1 MLNIDLSIFYHL
13 QNYLV
18 ITEECYPKQ
27 EQFINIPKE
36 REERIQILEFAIDAK
51 AKEIYFGGTHSD
63 LKSLSI
69 NGRPAGRNNQALEGI
84 HTGTINMGACDANNS
99 AKGSVE
105 RFINT
110 VKMEEIDFTTRQYQ
124 IKNLKGKPK
133 SKRPV
138 AIAKD
143 KAITTIVKQH
153 AEGKITT
160 NELLQKYILRTAE
173 HSLPR
178 ELRHL
183 QYESI

>member
-1 MLNIDLSIFYHL
+1 M
-13 QNYLV
+13 
-18 ITEECYPKQ
+18 
-27 EQFINIPKE
+27 
-36 REERIQILEFAIDAK
+36 
-51 AKEIYFGGTHSD
+51 
-63 LKSLSI
+63 SI

-99 AKGSVE
+99 TKGSIE

-110 VKMEEIDFTTRQYQ
+110 VKMEEVDFTTRQYQ

-143 KAITTIVKQH
+143 KAITK
-153 AEGKITT
+153 
-160 NELLQKYILRTAE
+160 ELLQKYIIRTAE

>member
-1 MLNIDLSIFYHL
+1 MGHQICLRVTDLLIWWIYT
-13 QNYLV
+13 NP
-18 ITEECYPKQ
+18 TDK
-27 EQFINIPKE
+27 INICSIKAF
-36 REERIQILEFAIDAK
+36 ILNTIDHFMK
-51 AKEIYFGGTHSD
+51 VFNIIYFGGTHSD

-124 IKNLKGKPK
+124 IENLKGKPK
-133 SKRPV
+133 SKRDV

-153 AEGKITT
+153 AEGKIT
-160 NELLQKYILRTAE
+160 NKELLQKYIMRTAE

>member
-18 ITEECYPKQ
+18 ITENVIQSKNNLSTSQRKGRKDSNFRICYD
-27 EQFINIPKE
+27 
-36 REERIQILEFAIDAK
+36 IDAK

-110 VKMEEIDFTTRQYQ
+110 VKMEEINFTTRQYQ

-143 KAITTIVKQH
+143 KAIATIVKQH

-183 QYESI
+183 QY